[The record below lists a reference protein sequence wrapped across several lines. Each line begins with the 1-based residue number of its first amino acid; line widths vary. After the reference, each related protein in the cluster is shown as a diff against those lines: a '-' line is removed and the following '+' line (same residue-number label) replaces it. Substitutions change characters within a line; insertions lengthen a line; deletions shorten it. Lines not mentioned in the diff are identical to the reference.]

1 MERPSGVAYSTGLR
15 ARATEDVYHHHD
27 PSLSSRVR
35 RYELV
40 QRHMDILEHF
50 QDNLNQ
56 NFSNGQA
63 VDNFIRVAHEAED
76 ALNAKYGDAGGGFHD
91 PANFDP
97 NVPVDVTWYNV
108 YKDDSHAMPTG
119 IARGDGQI

>member
-1 MERPSGVAYSTGLR
+1 MTIYGELKAQGK
-15 ARATEDVYHHHD
+15 D
-27 PSLSSRVR
+27 PKVNIHTWELFDKSFSFPRVR

-40 QRHMDILEHF
+40 QKHMDILEHF

-63 VDNFIRVAHEAED
+63 VDNFIRVAHEAEEAFND
-76 ALNAKYGDAGGGFHD
+76 KYGSDGGGFHD

-97 NVPVDVTWYNV
+97 QAPVDVTWYNV
-108 YKDDSHAMPTG
+108 YGDDSHAMPTG
-119 IARGDGQI
+119 IERGDGQI